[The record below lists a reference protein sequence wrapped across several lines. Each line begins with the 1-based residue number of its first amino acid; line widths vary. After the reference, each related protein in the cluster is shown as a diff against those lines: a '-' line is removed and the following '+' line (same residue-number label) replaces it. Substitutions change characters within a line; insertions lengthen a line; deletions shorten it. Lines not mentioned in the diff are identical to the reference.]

1 MSFCLNCLNEYH
13 EASWSDL
20 YAGDSLCPSCYGKF
34 KPRLEGFS
42 FLGHRAYVL
51 YEYSDFFK
59 TALYRFKGCSDIAMA
74 PVFLCKSALFL
85 RLFFRGYTL
94 VPAPSHEEDNAER
107 GFNHVEEIF
116 KRLHLP
122 MAKVL
127 RKTERVKQAG
137 SVLEA
142 RKEVGKRLAIKGGD
156 ALRDK
161 KILFVDD
168 VFTTGSTAAACAR
181 LILSQ
186 KPKSLSFFFLSKVSK
201 RGSDHRAFF
210 GSKEPQLPS
219 CAHDGII

>member
-85 RLFFRGYTL
+85 RLFWREY
-94 VPAPSHEEDNAER
+94 E
-107 GFNHVEEIF
+107 
-116 KRLHLP
+116 KRLDYLISLTQHTRIRDFDDVSRLLLEELEYLVDQNP
-122 MAKVL
+122 LYIK
-127 RKTERVKQAG
+127 
-137 SVLEA
+137 LEA
-142 RKEVGKRLAIKGGD
+142 MRSVFTPGFA
-156 ALRDK
+156 ALRQASCSLPGRPPDSR
-161 KILFVDD
+161 FVW
-168 VFTTGSTAAACAR
+168 FCYG
-181 LILSQ
+181 
-186 KPKSLSFFFLSKVSK
+186 
-201 RGSDHRAFF
+201 
-210 GSKEPQLPS
+210 
-219 CAHDGII
+219 

>member
-20 YAGDSLCPSCYGKF
+20 YYPEGLCPSCYSKF
-34 KPRLEGFS
+34 KPRLEGFA
-42 FLGHRAYVL
+42 FKGHKAYAL
-51 YEYSDFFK
+51 YEYNEFFK
-59 TALYRFKGCSDIAMA
+59 TALYRFKGCSDLALA

-85 RLFFRGYTL
+85 RLFFNGFTL
-94 VPAPSHEEDNAER
+94 VPAPSHEEDDRER

-116 KRLHLP
+116 RFLRLP

-137 SVLEA
+137 SRIEV
-142 RKEVGKRLAIKGGD
+142 RKEVGKRLSIVGGE
-156 ALRDK
+156 ALRGK
-161 KILFVDD
+161 KVLFVDD
-168 VFTTGSTAAACAR
+168 VFTTGSTADAAGR

-186 KPKSLSFFFLSKVSK
+186 KPKSLAFFFLSRVSK
-201 RGSDHRAFF
+201 RERDHQAFSQ
-210 GSKEPQLPS
+210 SKEPQLPS